1 MTAPESFNPD
11 RLQLARER
19 RGLLSKELADRCG
32 VTPVTL
38 SNWERGAAPPPPDAI
53 ARIASELG
61 FPEAFFYRPLSDR
74 LPDGAANF
82 RARTTIP
89 ARQKRAALAA
99 ADLACELAAWIER
112 RFALPAVRLPGIH
125 GQLPEL
131 TAQMLRVEWLLGER
145 PAPNMIHLLESRGVL
160 VFSLAQDCHE
170 IDAFSFWLGKRP
182 IVLLNTMKSP
192 ERSRF
197 DAAHEL
203 FHLVAHRE
211 QTGKEE
217 EQAADLF
224 AGAFLMPSA
233 DVRRRI
239 LRVEGLNQLIEA
251 KQRWGVSLA
260 ALVYRLNSLGIAT
273 PWQYRTLFIELSKRG
288 HRSVEPNSITREGS
302 ILLAKVFD
310 SLRTQDIKPRKV
322 AAELGWPTQQLH
334 EFLFG
339 LGATM
344 LGITGPGGSG
354 IPRGR
359 RRMRL
364 VL

>member
-1 MTAPESFNPD
+1 MTAPESFNPV

-19 RGLLSKELADRCG
+19 RRLLSKELADRCG

-38 SNWERGAAPPPPDAI
+38 SNWEQGTTVPSSDAI
-53 ARIASELG
+53 TRIASELD
-61 FPEAFFYRPLSDR
+61 FPEAFFYRPLGDR

-89 ARQKRAALAA
+89 ARHKRAALAA

-112 RFALPAVRLPGIH
+112 RFALPVVRLPGIH
-125 GQLPEL
+125 GQPPEL

-160 VFSLAQDCHE
+160 VFSLAQDCYE

-182 IVLLNTMKSP
+182 IVLLNTVKSA

-224 AGAFLMPSA
+224 ASAFLMSSA
-233 DVRRRI
+233 DTRRKI
-239 LRVEGLNQLIEA
+239 PRVEGLNQLIEA

-260 ALVYRLNSLGIAT
+260 ALVYRLNSLKIAT

-288 HRSVEPNSITREGS
+288 HRSAEPNSIPREGS
-302 ILLAKVFD
+302 ILLTKVFD
-310 SLRTQDIKPRKV
+310 SLRTQGIKPRQV
-322 AAELGWPTQQLH
+322 ATELGWPTEQLH

-344 LGITGPGGSG
+344 LGLDGPGGSG
-354 IPRGR
+354 LRRGR
-359 RRMRL
+359 LRL